1 MTPMK
6 TRNLVAARNSSLA
19 LALGMLCLGML
30 FGPIGCSQEKPAEP
44 AAAGFEAAP
53 ENSDTLPSGL
63 IMTELVA
70 GDGASPAATDVVE
83 VHYHGTFPD
92 GRVFDSSVDRGQ
104 PARFPLNRV
113 IPCWTEGVQR
123 MKVGGKSLL
132 ICPPAIAYGPRGR
145 PPKIPANSTLHFE
158 VELLSI
164 Q

>member
-1 MTPMK
+1 MPFMK
-6 TRNLVAARNSSLA
+6 TQNATTARYSWLA
-19 LALGMLCLGML
+19 LALGMLCSSML
-30 FGPIGCSQEKPAEP
+30 IGALGCSPEKPAETG
-44 AAAGFEAAP
+44 AAPEAAP
-53 ENSDTLPSGL
+53 GKTDTLPSGL
-63 IMTELVA
+63 VMTELVA
-70 GDGASPAATDVVE
+70 GEGVSPSATDVVV

-92 GRVFDSSVDRGQ
+92 GRVFDSSVDRGE

-113 IPCWTEGVQR
+113 IKCWTEGLQR

-158 VELLSI
+158 VELLGV